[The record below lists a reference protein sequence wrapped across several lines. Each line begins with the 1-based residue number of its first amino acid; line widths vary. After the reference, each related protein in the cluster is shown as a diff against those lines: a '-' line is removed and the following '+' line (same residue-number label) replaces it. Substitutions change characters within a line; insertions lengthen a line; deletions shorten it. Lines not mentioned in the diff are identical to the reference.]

1 MTELNSFQTEEIT
14 PFGLKIT
21 PQYSDQHI
29 DTLPVEQLKE
39 LARKHHLLILRGFK
53 SDLSDHEKY
62 EKYARN
68 WGEIMMWP
76 FGAILDVR
84 EHQDATDH
92 VFDNSY
98 MPLHWDGMYKP
109 TIPEFIMFHC
119 AYAPESDQ
127 GGRTTFVNTR
137 RVVANATQQQL
148 EQWKNISITYRINKV
163 THYGGEVHSPLV
175 EEHPDRNG
183 FVIRYNEPAV
193 DGEKFL
199 NKHAIEYH
207 NINPDQVAEFQQ
219 DFINILYDKRHL
231 YAHAWKKSDL
241 VIVDNFSLLHGREG
255 FTSKSER
262 HLQRI
267 HIQSNPTFN
276 NQALRS

>member
-1 MTELNSFQTEEIT
+1 MTDLNKFQTEEMM

-21 PQYSDQHI
+21 PQYAGQHI
-29 DTLPVEQLKE
+29 DTLSVEELKP
-39 LARKHHLLILRGFK
+39 LIKKHHLLILRGFK
-53 SDLSDHEKY
+53 SGLSDHEIY
-62 EKYARN
+62 EDYARD

-76 FGAILDVR
+76 FGAVLDVR

-92 VFDNSY
+92 VFDNTY

-119 AYAPESDQ
+119 AHAPDSDQ

-137 RVVANATQQQL
+137 LVVANATQQQL
-148 EQWKNISITYRINKV
+148 EQWKDISVTYRINKV
-163 THYGGEVHSPLV
+163 THYGGEVHSPLL
-175 EEHPDRNG
+175 EKHPDGNG
-183 FVIRYNEPAV
+183 FVIRYNEPAI

-219 DFINILYDKRHL
+219 DFINTLYDKRHL
-231 YAHAWKKSDL
+231 YAHAWQKGDL

-255 FTSKSER
+255 FTAKSER

-267 HIQSNPTFN
+267 HIQSDPVFN
-276 NQALRS
+276 NQALIM